1 MPTKP
6 ILNQLKETF
15 GSQSQDQRAISLFA
29 DFLERCTVVDPQ
41 KRMTADE
48 ALLHPFLN
56 ILRERQQLQ
65 VRVQEGQE
73 VPPRQI

>member
-1 MPTKP
+1 MPQVPSRP

-15 GSQSQDQRAISLFA
+15 GVQDQDQRAVSLFA

-65 VRVQEGQE
+65 VKTTNE
-73 VPPRQI
+73 I